1 MTTCPHCGKSVKGHD
16 DGTKTFRELS
26 REQQRAAIANATK
39 NLAAMKQIYDASGEA
54 TNE

>member
-26 REQQRAAIANATK
+26 RDQQRAAIANATK
-39 NLAAMKQIYDASGEA
+39 NLNAMKEIYDAAANAE
-54 TNE
+54 